1 MATTTTTDE
10 DLESTDSADSADST
24 DSTVEESTEDRRRP
38 RVPTIALALVIVV
51 LLALS
56 GFLGW
61 QFLERRQADSARAAA
76 VDAGTKYAT
85 DLASYDFT
93 NLAGNFT
100 TVTANSTEKFAQ
112 QYKQVSDNLTQLIVQ
127 MKATSKGAVT
137 QLGVVESDADHA
149 VLILFLDQTIT
160 NTNSP
165 QPRVDRN
172 RMRLN
177 LVKNGDRWLIDDVQ
191 LL

>member
-1 MATTTTTDE
+1 MTTTTTDE
-10 DLESTDSADSADST
+10 STESPESTA
-24 DSTVEESTEDRRRP
+24 EQGESTEDKRRP
-38 RVPTIALALVIVV
+38 RALTIALTLVIVV

-56 GFLGW
+56 GLLGW
-61 QFLERRQADSARAAA
+61 KFIERRQADSARAAA
-76 VDAGTKYAT
+76 VDAGTRYAT
-85 DLASYDFT
+85 DLAGYDFT

-112 QYKQVSDNLTQLIVQ
+112 QYKQVSDNLTQLIMQ

-137 QLGVVESDADHA
+137 QLGVVESDADSA

-160 NTNSP
+160 NTNAP

-172 RMRLN
+172 RMRLS
-177 LVKNGDRWLIDDVQ
+177 LVLSGDRWLIDDVQ

>member
-1 MATTTTTDE
+1 MTTPTDE
-10 DLESTDSADSADST
+10 DVDTTE
-24 DSTVEESTEDRRRP
+24 STVEPEESIEDTRRP
-38 RVPTIALALVIVV
+38 RALTIVLALVIVV

-61 QFLERRQADSARAAA
+61 KFLERRQADSARAAA
-76 VDAGTKYAT
+76 VDAGTRYAT

-127 MKATSKGAVT
+127 MKATSKGSVT
-137 QLGVVESDADHA
+137 QLGVVESDADSA
-149 VLILFLDQTIT
+149 VLILFLDQAIT

-172 RMRLN
+172 RMRLS
-177 LVKNGDRWLIDDVQ
+177 LVQSGDRWLIDDVQ

>member
-1 MATTTTTDE
+1 MATPTTTDE
-10 DLESTDSADSADST
+10 DIESTAD
-24 DSTVEESTEDRRRP
+24 VEESTEDKRRP
-38 RVPTIALALVIVV
+38 RALTIALALVIVV

-61 QFLERRQADSARAAA
+61 KFLERRQADSARAAA
-76 VDAGTKYAT
+76 VDAGTRYAT
-85 DLASYDFT
+85 DLASYDFN

-127 MKATSKGAVT
+127 MKATSKGSVT
-137 QLGVVESDADHA
+137 QLGVVESDADNA

-172 RMRLN
+172 RMRLS
-177 LVKNGDRWLIDDVQ
+177 LLKSGDRWLIDDVQ

>member
-1 MATTTTTDE
+1 MTTTSKDTADT
-10 DLESTDSADSADST
+10 ESTVDLD
-24 DSTVEESTEDRRRP
+24 ESTEDKRRP
-38 RVPTIALALVIVV
+38 RALTIVLAVVIVV

-61 QFLERRQADSARAAA
+61 TFLERRQADSARAAA

-127 MKATSKGAVT
+127 MKATSKGSVT
-137 QLGVVESDADHA
+137 QLGVVESDADSA
-149 VLILFLDQTIT
+149 VLVLFLDQAIT

-172 RMRLN
+172 RMRLS
-177 LVKNGDRWLIDDVQ
+177 LLKSGDRWLIDDVQ

>member
-1 MATTTTTDE
+1 MTTTDE
-10 DLESTDSADSADST
+10 DLEST
-24 DSTVEESTEDRRRP
+24 DSTVEESTEDRKRRP
-38 RVPTIALALVIVV
+38 RALTIALTLVIVV

-61 QFLERRQADSARAAA
+61 RFLERRQADSARAAA
-76 VDAGTKYAT
+76 VDAGTRYAT

-177 LVKNGDRWLIDDVQ
+177 LVRNGDRWLIDDVQ